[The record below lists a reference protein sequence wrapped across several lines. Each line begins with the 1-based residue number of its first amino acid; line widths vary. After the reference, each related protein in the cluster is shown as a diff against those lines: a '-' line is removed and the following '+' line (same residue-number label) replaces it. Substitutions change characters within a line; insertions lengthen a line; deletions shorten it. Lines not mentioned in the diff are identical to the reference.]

1 MPSRALFAQQSS
13 DYPHQKIA
21 IAIHFGSH
29 ARGNH
34 HGGIHLFDHR
44 RAFNARACAEQ
55 IPLEDRSLNEA
66 TAFVEVELTLFLQ
79 SIAEAV
85 RTRQFLE
92 SECCACLST
101 PNGLRTL
108 SVKSNLTSNP
118 LTGVVPNNVVIKL
131 IATTP
136 VGSPCDP
143 SRPPSPRLRAAT
155 WHQGCARGEL
165 HLPRCSQPVHTGPWR
180 RSSLFRPCVCRN
192 CKKSL
197 RDALLY
203 LRKAV
208 AKVSVLAGP
217 GTNL

>member
-1 MPSRALFAQQSS
+1 M
-13 DYPHQKIA
+13 
-21 IAIHFGSH
+21 
-29 ARGNH
+29 
-34 HGGIHLFDHR
+34 FDHR

-143 SRPPSPRLRAAT
+143 LSPAVTSVTRSNLASGMRAWGTSLTPVLPAGSYGAVETEFSLSPLRVSELQEIITGCTAIFKEGSG
-155 WHQGCARGEL
+155 QGI
-165 HLPRCSQPVHTGPWR
+165 CSCGTG
-180 RSSLFRPCVCRN
+180 
-192 CKKSL
+192 
-197 RDALLY
+197 D
-203 LRKAV
+203 
-208 AKVSVLAGP
+208 
-217 GTNL
+217 